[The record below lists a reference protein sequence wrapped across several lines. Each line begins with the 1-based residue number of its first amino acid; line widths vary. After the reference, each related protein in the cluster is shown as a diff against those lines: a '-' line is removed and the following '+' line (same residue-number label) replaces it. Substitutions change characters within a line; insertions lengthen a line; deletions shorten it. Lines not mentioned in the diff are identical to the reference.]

1 MSTTGKVLIGLY
13 ILILLPLIWLAAS
26 VLEARRNWAKALVT
40 KDVQLLEAEIKRLA
54 VPLDQNQLEG
64 LSQQIKD
71 AEISQ
76 ESETELVGQ
85 VTKLLEE
92 RAKYDNAVVE
102 FDKATLDFNGAQAQ
116 QAFHQSL
123 ENLLKAQTA
132 QPPQEDEITAARNTY
147 VNAYQ
152 QLLAVQKR
160 FDDAFTKFSNDMRE
174 MASTGHATET
184 LVQALARVQRTRTHL
199 DTWKNVQLS
208 DYDVYRSR
216 YTDMVN
222 EFLSRRQQLLAS
234 ADAAQME
241 QKVRE
246 EETEASREKLGLSEE
261 QIRGELADRKLARMS
276 ADDLENLPEQEL
288 RDALRQDLGDPD
300 LKFVRHV
307 KAVNVLVDDDLAKSK
322 QILQK
327 RQDVLKAHQQRFNQ
341 LLAENRKLAVQ
352 IAHNEKEVDLRRGVP
367 TVVAREGGPTP
378 KGKIVTLD
386 DKDGTVTVNIGLR
399 AGVTPGVQLHV
410 YRLDPK
416 PQHLGFIDI
425 IKAESDSATG
435 RIKPQF
441 RQLPIQV
448 GDTVAPEVTR

>member
-13 ILILLPLIWLAAS
+13 IVILLPLIWLAAS
-26 VLEARRNWAKALVT
+26 VLEARRNWAKAVVA
-40 KDVQLLEAEIKRLA
+40 KDVQVLEAEVKLLA
-54 VPLDQNQLEG
+54 VPLDQNHLEN
-64 LSQQIKD
+64 LAAQIKEAAIPEEGRTD
-71 AEISQ
+71 LAS
-76 ESETELVGQ
+76 Q

-92 RAKYDNAVVE
+92 RTKYDNAVAE
-102 FDKATLDFNGAQAQ
+102 FEKATLDYNGAQAQ

-123 ENLLKAQTA
+123 ENLLKAQRA
-132 QPPQEDEITAARNTY
+132 QPPQEDEIAAARNTY

-160 FDDAFTKFSNDMRE
+160 FDDSFTKFSTDMRE
-174 MASTGHATET
+174 MAATGHATET
-184 LVQALARVQRTRTHL
+184 LIQALARVQRTRTHL

-216 YTDMVN
+216 YTDMVS

-234 ADAAQME
+234 ADAAQAE

-246 EETEASREKLGLSEE
+246 EETEGSREKLGLSEE

-276 ADDLENLPEQEL
+276 ADDIENLPEQVL

-322 QILQK
+322 EILQK
-327 RQDVLKAHQQRFNQ
+327 RQGDLKVHQDRFNG
-341 LLAENRKLAVQ
+341 LVAENRKLAVQ
-352 IAHNEKEVDLRRGVP
+352 IERNEKEVDRRRGIP
-367 TVVAREGGPTP
+367 TVVASEGGPIP
-378 KGKIVTLD
+378 KGKITSLD
-386 DKDGTVTVNIGLR
+386 DQAGTVTINIGLR
-399 AGVTPGVQLHV
+399 AGVTPGVRLHV
-410 YRLDPK
+410 YRLEPK
-416 PQHLGFIDI
+416 PQHLGFIEI
-425 IKAESDSATG
+425 LKAESDSATG
-435 RIKPQF
+435 RINPQF

-448 GDTVAPEVTR
+448 GDIVAPEVTP